1 MEGNMKKF
9 IYGLVV
15 ILVVI
20 IAVAV
25 ALPFIVPIERVK
37 KELITVANDATGRQ
51 LAIDGD
57 FSLSIFPVLGL
68 KASDVSFSNAEG
80 AQNPDMV
87 SIESLVLQLNL
98 LPLLSGNVQVDEFV
112 LTKPVI
118 NLEMDKNGKGNWI
131 FDSAKSDSAKP
142 SEKNEK
148 NDGEAMDL
156 GISDLNL
163 GDVRII
169 GGTVRFID
177 QKSGTNITLDDVNL
191 DVILTGLD
199 DPFEVRGSAVWNAEK
214 TELEL
219 KVGSLRAMLENQQT
233 TTNADIKSKNVT
245 LTYGGT
251 VQTLT
256 PLVLSGTT
264 TLDIPSV
271 RNLAA
276 WVGQPLEVEGDS
288 FGPLNVSGEVKVNDT
303 KYSFTNAT
311 IAFDKI
317 NGVGDF
323 SVDLGGKVPDLVG
336 KLALE
341 SLDINPYLP
350 AEKDESATTSTAA
363 PAKKPGEKWD
373 STPIDL
379 SGFKQANAKFDF
391 SVQEILVKK
400 VKIGRSALAMTL
412 KDAIFNL
419 TLSEFSLYDG
429 SGTGSVRIDAQNP
442 TLKIAKSF
450 SIKGIQLNP
459 LLTDAADFKRLEGTG
474 LFQIDATT
482 TGKSQADMVA
492 ALNGSGQ
499 FLFEDGSISGVN
511 LAAMARNITTAFTST
526 GETQK
531 TDFAELSG
539 TFQIK
544 NGVLTNNDLS
554 MLNPFIRLTG
564 AGTVQL
570 PPQTLN
576 YRIEP
581 KLVATS
587 TGQGGSEAAGI
598 AVPIIVSGPW
608 DNLKFAPDL
617 AGVLKN
623 AANPEGIKQLIEGA
637 KGSDGGLK
645 DILKG
650 VKDKDPDAVKSLLD
664 AAGGLFGKKK

>member
-1 MEGNMKKF
+1 MKKF